1 MKALILPTLLFST
14 FFATAQ
20 STNFNKFSIET
31 SYGLNHPLA
40 PVEILRSYDGID
52 AADFSEFKHFDLG
65 ARYMVNSVYGVS
77 LKYAYDR
84 FQYDGSN
91 LATSFYRIGAE
102 AVINVT
108 KLLNTSFN
116 RRRTI
121 EIQAHGGV
129 GLSIVQSKANTGIDR
144 IGNII
149 VGVRPMFKISNSIA
163 LTTDLSYIVNIRQH
177 YDYGGESFFSSEP
190 DGLTGG
196 FINFSVGLNFYF
208 GEKRFHADWY

>member
-1 MKALILPTLLFST
+1 MKNSALVLFIFVTSFT
-14 FFATAQ
+14 IAQ

-31 SYGLNHPLA
+31 SYGINHPLA
-40 PVEILRSYDGID
+40 PKEILRSFDGID

-77 LKYAYDR
+77 LKFAYDR

-91 LATSFYRIGAE
+91 LATSFYRVGAE
-102 AVINVT
+102 AVVNVS

-116 RRRTI
+116 RRRTV

-129 GLSIVQSKANTGIDR
+129 GLSLVQSKANPEIDR

-149 VGVRPMFKISNSIA
+149 LGIRPMFKISNSIA

-177 YDYGGESFFSSEP
+177 YGYGGESFFSSEP